1 MPACAGMTVM
11 NPSKLYGRS
20 TRVVPTAR
28 YKRQVL
34 FDHLKAVGKTLKRE
48 LQVYQL
54 VLKDVRTPQPAKWLL
69 GLAVGYALLP
79 FDLIPDFIPVIGHLD
94 DVIIV
99 PLLVIIALKLVP
111 AEVVADCRRR
121 ADNTDSAAP

>member
-1 MPACAGMTVM
+1 M
-11 NPSKLYGRS
+11 
-20 TRVVPTAR
+20 
-28 YKRQVL
+28 
-34 FDHLKAVGKTLKRE
+34 FDNWKAVGRGLKRE

-54 VLKDVRTPQPAKWLL
+54 VLKDSRTPKPAKWLL

-99 PLLVIIALKLVP
+99 PALVIIALKLVP
-111 AEVVADCRRR
+111 AEVVADCRSRVH
-121 ADNTDSAAP
+121 SAGSEK